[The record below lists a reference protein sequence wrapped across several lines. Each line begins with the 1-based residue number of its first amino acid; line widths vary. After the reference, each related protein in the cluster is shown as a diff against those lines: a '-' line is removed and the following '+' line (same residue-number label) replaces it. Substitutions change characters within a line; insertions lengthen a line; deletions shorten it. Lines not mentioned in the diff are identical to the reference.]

1 MCIYCYNRKIKDE
14 YIIDFAIQDLNIQ
27 SRFGEYMDG
36 FTRWQKEEKKDDI
49 VTFAIR
55 DPVLGRFIIYDDYF
69 FSFEIGTGICV
80 RFYSRMS
87 FG

>member
-36 FTRWQKEEKKDDI
+36 FTRWQKEEKKTI
-49 VTFAIR
+49 
-55 DPVLGRFIIYDDYF
+55 
-69 FSFEIGTGICV
+69 
-80 RFYSRMS
+80 
-87 FG
+87 